1 MFLILNFYSKIFGS
15 ETSEQRKKWLRNK
28 NQANYRKKQKTKHSA
43 VMNPTCRQDSN
54 GTKCHELGRMDQIC
68 THCGANF

>member
-1 MFLILNFYSKIFGS
+1 MFGS
-15 ETSEQRKKWLRNK
+15 EMSEQRKKQLGNK

-54 GTKCHELGRMDQIC
+54 RTKCHELRKMD
-68 THCGANF
+68 